1 LPSKFSKIRNHCL
14 NQYLNK
20 DLNMNRKSE
29 DKNIRKLA
37 KSGKTSLAV
46 TIPRDF
52 IVELGWREKQKVV
65 VKKRGKTIVI
75 SDWEE

>member
-1 LPSKFSKIRNHCL
+1 
-14 NQYLNK
+14 
-20 DLNMNRKSE
+20 MNRKSE

-52 IVELGWREKQKVV
+52 IVELGWKEKRQ
-65 VKKRGKTIVI
+65 
-75 SDWEE
+75 S